1 MKNRFDQAYLQ
12 KESQQN
18 SNIPIAIAGK
28 LNELM
33 NNLFTDIK
41 SLTTYCGLTLEA
53 LKEYEKINNLPQS
66 DEHEINKIGIA
77 FDYLMIHYEIME
89 LYAQGIK
96 LQTITEEMIKLP
108 IMLKDQPR
116 KISPSHAF
124 LMKLKL
130 KLLYEHYEEW
140 SKDVKENSNEK
151 HGYRQHSAYKNIS
164 EIPERR
170 NLMQLGFF

>member
-1 MKNRFDQAYLQ
+1 
-12 KESQQN
+12 
-18 SNIPIAIAGK
+18 
-28 LNELM
+28 M

-96 LQTITEEMIKLP
+96 L
-108 IMLKDQPR
+108 
-116 KISPSHAF
+116 
-124 LMKLKL
+124 
-130 KLLYEHYEEW
+130 
-140 SKDVKENSNEK
+140 
-151 HGYRQHSAYKNIS
+151 
-164 EIPERR
+164 
-170 NLMQLGFF
+170 